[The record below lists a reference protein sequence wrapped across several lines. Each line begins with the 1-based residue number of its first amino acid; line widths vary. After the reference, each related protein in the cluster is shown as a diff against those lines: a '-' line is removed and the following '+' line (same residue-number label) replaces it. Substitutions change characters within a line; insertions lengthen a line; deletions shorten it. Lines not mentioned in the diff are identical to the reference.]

1 MSVNRRATSRGTR
14 YDVRLRT
21 PDGHPYKKTFRTRR
35 EADTF
40 EANELADRSRGT
52 WLDPRYAKLTFGKV
66 AVEWLTSNP
75 AKRPSTRALEDSII
89 RVHLLPTLETRRLGS
104 IRPREVQDL
113 VTTWTEHAKP
123 RTVRR
128 QYGVLRTVF
137 RYAVEQD
144 YIARSPCRNV
154 KLPEPTALHRRVPTG
169 DELGRLADELGPSY
183 GAMAYI
189 GAVLGLRW
197 GEVAGLRVGRVDFLR
212 SRLTVAEQITRGEH
226 GVHAFGPPKSQ
237 AGQRTLAM
245 PEALTAILAEHLA
258 RRGISGADVDALVFV
273 AHHDGGPLRYDPWRR
288 RVWSPACARSGL
300 AGVTFHDLRRTNAT
314 ALVADGVDLKTAQT
328 RLGHT
333 DARLTLGLY
342 AQATNDG
349 DRAAAE
355 TLGRRFF
362 ATPQDTR
369 AMDAP

>member
-1 MSVNRRATSRGTR
+1 VSSAESARGT
-14 YDVRLRT
+14 VRSVDE
-21 PDGHPYKKTFRTRR
+21 PDRPRQICRSALATR
-35 EADTF
+35 
-40 EANELADRSRGT
+40 
-52 WLDPRYAKLTFGKV
+52 
-66 AVEWLTSNP
+66 
-75 AKRPSTRALEDSII
+75 
-89 RVHLLPTLETRRLGS
+89 HLGS
-104 IRPREVQDL
+104 IRPREVQAL
-113 VTTWTEHAKP
+113 VSAWGEHAKP

-128 QYGVLRTVF
+128 QYGVLRAVF

-144 YIARSPCRNV
+144 YIARSPCRNA
-154 KLPEPTALHRRVPTG
+154 KLPEIETLRRRVPS
-169 DELGRLADELGPSY
+169 ADELALAGELGQSY
-183 GAMAYI
+183 AAMPYL

-212 SRLTVAEQITRGEH
+212 STLTVAEQITRGER
-226 GVHAFGPPKSQ
+226 GVHSFGPPKSQ

-245 PEALTAILAEHLA
+245 PEALTAMLGEHLA
-258 RRGISGADVDALVFV
+258 RRELTGADADALMFV
-273 AHHDGGPLRYDPWRR
+273 AHLDNGRLRYDPWRR
-288 RVWSPACARSGL
+288 RVWLPACARSDL
-300 AGVTFHDLRRTNAT
+300 AGFTFHDLRRTNAT

-342 AQATNDG
+342 AQATTDG

-362 ATPQDTR
+362 TTPQNTR